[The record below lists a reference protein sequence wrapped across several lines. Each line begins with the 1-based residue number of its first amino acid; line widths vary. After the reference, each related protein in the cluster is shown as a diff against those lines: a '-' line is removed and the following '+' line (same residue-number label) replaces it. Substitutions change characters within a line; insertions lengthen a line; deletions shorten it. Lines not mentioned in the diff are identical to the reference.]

1 MLKKSD
7 IETIVKEVFC
17 ELRLRWEVFYVEFDY
32 PNRRWWVRARMLA
45 HPDVFADL
53 YVKMGLRDVV
63 KKSLEEDVKRKL
75 QELDSK

>member
-1 MLKKSD
+1 MLEKSD
-7 IETIVKEVFC
+7 IETIAKEVFR
-17 ELRLRWEVFYVEFDY
+17 ELRLNWEVFHVEPDN
-32 PNRRWWVRARMLA
+32 PNHRWWVRARMPD

-53 YVKMGLRDVV
+53 YANMGLRDVV